1 MVFGLSGIKAPTI
14 DSINAVYL
22 KDWESHLEFTNA
34 DVNTVLNTRPPQS
47 IKRTVTDT
55 ILLSKIQANL
65 NIKLKPIRF
74 LFERDFRLVLIVN
87 YKESNNKDT
96 IAFGNIIGMTINEND
111 YVVNTDL
118 LNSIVE
124 YLDLYDKSTIIEYI
138 REIKHIFNLE

>member
-1 MVFGLSGIKAPTI
+1 MVFGLSGIQAATI

-74 LFERDFRLVLIVN
+74 LYEKDFRLVLIVN

>member
-1 MVFGLSGIKAPTI
+1 MVFGLSGIKAATI

-74 LFERDFRLVLIVN
+74 LYEKDFRLVLIVN
-87 YKESNNKDT
+87 YHESNNKDT